1 MSAMHQ
7 FEGPID
13 DIHLADA
20 VKGIV
25 NISIA
30 DVERLDGSPWT
41 LCQGLHE
48 PVHSGNEF
56 VVELRNLATL
66 ILRGRFRWTTDR
78 TSC

>member
-1 MSAMHQ
+1 MSQQSKSHPQ
-7 FEGPID
+7 S
-13 DIHLADA
+13 
-20 VKGIV
+20 
-25 NISIA
+25 SIEV
-30 DVERLDGSPWT
+30 DTVS
-41 LCQGLHE
+41 GLHE